1 MALGLLNPS
10 AISNSYQGMQPL
22 TYYIYYSILYLMMVI
37 VPFLILMP
45 CFHLSFGTVMPF
57 RKTAR
62 PGLVVLAGVG
72 GLTACMASNF
82 LTMQYA
88 SFLGQIG
95 IPTDMSS
102 LPNDHS
108 LLSEICYFV
117 IIAILP
123 AFAEEFAFRGVTLQL
138 LRPYGEAFAVVG
150 SAFAFGVM
158 HGTVV
163 QIPFAFV
170 GGLFFGYLVVRTG
183 SIWPSILLHFLN
195 NSLSY
200 FQELVQNHSQNF
212 VYQETA
218 TVINYGLLFAA
229 TLGGLFCL
237 AALLRKDKNFFRT
250 NPDTT
255 HKITDR
261 EKFKKYVGNPGMII
275 ALIII
280 TISMILQMTMPKL
293 FS

>member
-1 MALGLLNPS
+1 MVQSKTGRASALARFSFCHQINVAVQLFPGVQGFVFVVCRHLNPDGQR
-10 AISNSYQGMQPL
+10 NE
-22 TYYIYYSILYLMMVI
+22 
-37 VPFLILMP
+37 
-45 CFHLSFGTVMPF
+45 
-57 RKTAR
+57 KTAQ
-62 PGLVVLAGVG
+62 LVV
-72 GLTACMASNF
+72 F
-82 LTMQYA
+82 HQQ
-88 SFLGQIG
+88 F
-95 IPTDMSS
+95 MSS